1 MRLRELWRALAA
13 RGVLGMN
20 RRNAQYIGP
29 LNPRPAYPRVD
40 NKRLT
45 RQLAAA
51 HGIPTPDLYGT
62 IATHRELRSL
72 PALVAGHPAFVV
84 KPARGAA
91 GNGIVLIIQHD
102 DEGLTKPSGERLT
115 WPALTYHAAGIL
127 SGIYSLEGLED
138 QVLIEALVVVDPVFE
153 AVTYRGVPDV
163 RVIVYRGVP
172 AMAMVRL
179 PTQRSDGRANLHQGA
194 IGAGIAIDSGT
205 TLTAVRGRH
214 VVARHPDTQ
223 QPVEGIRVPHW
234 ERILTIAAQAC
245 EMTGLGYLGADLLID
260 CARGPLLL
268 ELNARPGLAVQL
280 ANRDG
285 LHRRLGL
292 IDRALTPGQ
301 SVAERVALSRT
312 LFP

>member
-1 MRLRELWRALAA
+1 MAA

-29 LNPRPAYPRVD
+29 HNPRRAYPRVD

-45 RQLAAA
+45 RQLAATY
-51 HGIPTPDLYGT
+51 GIPTPDLYGT
-62 IATHRELRSL
+62 IETHQELRRL
-72 PALVAGHPAFVV
+72 PTLVAGHPAFVV

-91 GNGIVLIIQHD
+91 GNGIVLIVRHD
-102 DEGLTKPSGERLT
+102 DEALTKPSGEALT

-153 AVTYRGVPDV
+153 AVTFRGVPDL
-163 RVIVYRGVP
+163 RVIVYKGVP

-194 IGAGIAIDSGT
+194 IGAGIAIGSGT
-205 TLTAVRGRH
+205 TLTAVRGRQ
-214 VVARHPDTQ
+214 VVDCHPDTQ

-260 CARGPLLL
+260 RMQGPLLL

-285 LHRRLGL
+285 LHRRLDL
-292 IDRALTPGQ
+292 VDRSLTPGL
-301 SVAERVALSRT
+301 SIAECVALARS

>member
-1 MRLRELWRALAA
+1 MRLPELWRALGA

-20 RRNAQYIGP
+20 CRNAQYIGP
-29 LNPRPAYPRVD
+29 LNPRRAYPLVD

-51 HGIPTPDLYGT
+51 CGIPTPALYGA
-62 IATHRELRSL
+62 IETHRELRGL
-72 PALVAGHPAFVV
+72 PALVAHHPAFVV

-91 GNGIVLIIQHD
+91 GNGIVLIVQY
-102 DEGLTKPSGERLT
+102 DEKALTKPSGETLT
-115 WPALTYHAAGIL
+115 WPALTYHAASIL

-153 AVTYRGVPDV
+153 AVTFRGVPDL
-163 RVIVYRGVP
+163 RVIVYRGVH

-194 IGAGIAIDSGT
+194 IGAGIAIGSGT
-205 TLTAVRGRH
+205 TTTAVRGRD
-214 VVARHPDTQ
+214 VVACHPDTR

-234 ERILTIAAQAC
+234 ERILTIAARAC

-260 CARGPLLL
+260 RTEGPLLL

-285 LHRRLGL
+285 LRRRLDLVDRSLAPGL
-292 IDRALTPGQ
+292 T
-301 SVAERVALSRT
+301 VAERVALARS

>member
-1 MRLRELWRALAA
+1 MTLPALWRAMAA

-29 LNPRPAYPRVD
+29 HNPRRAYPRVD

-45 RQLAAA
+45 RQLAATY
-51 HGIPTPDLYGT
+51 GIPTPDLYGT
-62 IATHRELRSL
+62 IETHQELRRL
-72 PALVAGHPAFVV
+72 PTLVAGRPAFVV

-91 GNGIVLIIQHD
+91 GNGIVLIAGHD
-102 DEGLTKPSGERLT
+102 DEALTKPSGETLT

-153 AVTYRGVPDV
+153 AVTFRGVPDL
-163 RVIVYRGVP
+163 RVIVYKGVP

-194 IGAGIAIDSGT
+194 IGAGIAIGSGT
-205 TLTAVRGRH
+205 TLTAVRGRQ
-214 VVARHPDTQ
+214 VVDCHPDTQ

-260 CARGPLLL
+260 RMQGPLLL

-285 LHRRLGL
+285 LHRRLDL
-292 IDRALTPGQ
+292 VDRSLTPGL
-301 SVAERVALSRT
+301 SIAECVALARS